1 MRMLCQSA
9 PINQRNAADSAAM
22 ASSSACALPMDGKF
36 SNDVEQRA
44 GPVSP
49 FSDPQA
55 TRPPVASAGRLRP
68 RIPARTAQQ
77 WAIRGG
83 ALDSE
88 RADSHSLR
96 LRGLEAGRQSR
107 DPQSHSQASAGDPAR
122 PPRARELRYRADGA
136 AGGSERHLPGAE
148 DGVGAAAQPG
158 EATRS
163 PGIAARAL
171 LKLIR
176 IYQAT
181 ISPCLGN
188 VCRYSPTCS
197 HYAYE
202 AIARQGAIGGTLLAL
217 KRLSRCRPWG
227 GNGFDPVPE

>member
-9 PINQRNAADSAAM
+9 PINQRNADDSAGM
-22 ASSSACALPMDGKF
+22 AFLSACGLPMDGKF

-49 FSDPQA
+49 FSASQA
-55 TRPPVASAGRLRP
+55 TRPPVASAGGLRP

-77 WAIRGG
+77 WATPGS
-83 ALDSE
+83 AFDSE
-88 RADSHSLR
+88 RADSDSLR
-96 LRGLEAGRQSR
+96 VRDLETGGKRR
-107 DPQSHSQASAGDPAR
+107 DPESSAQAPAGDSAR
-122 PPRARELRYRADGA
+122 FSRARRLRRGADAPSGSGDSNVLGTEGGDGTASEAREAARRA
-136 AGGSERHLPGAE
+136 
-148 DGVGAAAQPG
+148 
-158 EATRS
+158 
-163 PGIAARAL
+163 GIAARAL

-181 ISPCLGN
+181 ISPGLGN

-202 AIARQGAIGGTLLAL
+202 AIERHGALRGTTLAL
-217 KRLSRCRPWG
+217 KRLARCRPWG
-227 GNGFDPVPE
+227 GSGFDPVPE

>member
-1 MRMLCQSA
+1 
-9 PINQRNAADSAAM
+9 M

-68 RIPARTAQQ
+68 RVPARAAQQ
-77 WAIRGG
+77 WAIHGS
-83 ALDSE
+83 ALDCE
-88 RADSHSLR
+88 RADTHSLR
-96 LRGLEAGRQSR
+96 LRDLEAGRQSR
-107 DPQSHSQASAGDPAR
+107 DSQSGSEASAGDAAR
-122 PPRARELRYRADGA
+122 PSRARKLRYRPHGA
-136 AGGSERHLPGAE
+136 VGGSDSHLRGAE
-148 DGVGAAAQPG
+148 DGAGAAAQPG
-158 EATRS
+158 EAART
-163 PGIAARAL
+163 PGIAARGL
-171 LKLIR
+171 LRLIR

-181 ISPCLGN
+181 ISPSLGN

-202 AIARQGAIGGTLLAL
+202 AIERHGAIRGTLLAL

-227 GNGFDPVPE
+227 GSGFDPVPE